1 MFAHCVPLPAPGP
14 PRTNITD
21 TEAGSNI
28 GVSFGGAERRGE
40 AGGEAIAGMLSFL
53 MGEGEGKG
61 GSLLVVFGR
70 SCVPADSWWIVGV
83 GAIFEHQYVG
93 RCGEDGDYSKW
104 PKLELLGFGYSSF
117 AGYIG
122 SR

>member
-40 AGGEAIAGMLSFL
+40 AGGEAIAGMLSL
-53 MGEGEGKG
+53 MTGEGEGRG
-61 GSLLVVFGR
+61 RLLVVFGR
-70 SCVPADSWWIVGV
+70 SRVPTNFWWIVGV

-93 RCGEDGDYSKW
+93 RCSEDGDHSKW
-104 PKLELLGFGYSSF
+104 PKLKLLGVGYSSF
-117 AGYIG
+117 VGNIG